1 MVCIRQGVNAEW
13 VIRAYMYI
21 RRLLSSATVMD
32 AGIAILGTVT
42 DPALDGFEMCPVKN
56 MSHVVLRCKRWKS
69 AFPATAGITKEPRGV
84 SLPRNKE
91 AMSHVSW
98 GDKRWGLPCFLD
110 AVVRTGSRSSR
121 TRSG

>member
-21 RRLLSSATVMD
+21 RRLLLSSATVMD

-69 AFPATAGITKEPRGV
+69 AFPATAGITKEPRDV
-84 SLPRNKE
+84 SLPRNEE
-91 AMSHVSW
+91 AMSHVPW
-98 GDKRWGLPCFLD
+98 GDKRWGFP
-110 AVVRTGSRSSR
+110 ASSMQL
-121 TRSG
+121 